1 MSALTYPPGAGV
13 ARRPAVRE
21 ARGGTLV
28 LGGGFGGAHVARLLG
43 SATVVSPEGS
53 LLYTPLLP
61 EVAAGAVEPRHA
73 FVPLRMMC
81 PRAEVL
87 RGHASALD
95 QSARTVTVETETGSV
110 VVSYRRLVIALGST
124 PRMPPIPGLGVHA
137 LTFKDMSDAIRL
149 RDHVLRR
156 LDLAEGDPRRAARQL
171 TFVFVGAGYAGVEA
185 LAETRQLVQD
195 ALPHYPALRGARQRW
210 VLVDAAPRILAEVPD
225 RLSDYTSDQLRQD
238 GVEILTSSRV
248 ASVDGSAVTLSTGRH
263 IATATL
269 VWATGVS
276 AHPLV
281 RAWGLPLDERGRVV
295 VDSSLRVRGRP
306 GIWALGDC
314 AAVPNAA
321 TPGRFDP
328 PTCQHAVR
336 QARALVGSLDG
347 ETRPYRY
354 RSIGEGATLGRG
366 RGIARVFGLHVR
378 GRLGALITRAY
389 HVSAVPVRSRR
400 LRILADGLL
409 STLFRRDIAELG
421 TSGPTQGSEVRGSL
435 RRAWRSAPT
444 ATR

>member
-1 MSALTYPPGAGV
+1 MA
-13 ARRPAVRE
+13 ARRPWTR
-21 ARGGTLV
+21 R
-28 LGGGFGGAHVARLLG
+28 
-43 SATVVSPEGS
+43 
-53 LLYTPLLP
+53 
-61 EVAAGAVEPRHA
+61 
-73 FVPLRMMC
+73 
-81 PRAEVL
+81 
-87 RGHASALD
+87 
-95 QSARTVTVETETGSV
+95 ARTVTVETETGSV
-110 VVSYRRLVIALGST
+110 VVSYWRLVIALGST

-137 LTFKDMSDAIRL
+137 LTFKDMSDAIHL
-149 RDHVLRR
+149 RNHVLRR
-156 LDLAEGDPRRAARQL
+156 LDLAESDPRQAARQL

-195 ALPHYPALRGARQRW
+195 ALPHYPALRGVRQRW

-225 RLSDYTSDQLRQD
+225 RLSGYTSGLLQQH

-248 ASVDGSAVTLSTGRH
+248 ASVDGSAVTLATGRR
-263 IATATL
+263 IDTATV
-269 VWATGVS
+269 VWAAGVS

-295 VDSSLRVRGRP
+295 VDSSLRVQGRP
-306 GIWALGDC
+306 DIWALGDC

-336 QARALVGSLDG
+336 QARALVGSIAG

-366 RGIARVFGLHVR
+366 RGIARVFGLHVS
-378 GRLGALITRAY
+378 GSLGALITRAY

-421 TSGPTQGSEVRGSL
+421 TSEPEAESGGAGTV

>member
-1 MSALTYPPGAGV
+1 MT
-13 ARRPAVRE
+13 VRE
-21 ARGGTLV
+21 ARGGTLI

-43 SATVVSPEGS
+43 TATVVSPESS
-53 LLYTPLLP
+53 LLFTPLLP
-61 EVAAGAVEPRHA
+61 EVASGAIEPRHA

-81 PRAEVL
+81 PRAELL
-87 RGHASALD
+87 RGRASALD
-95 QSARTVTVETETGSV
+95 PRTRTVTVETEAGSV
-110 VVSYRRLVIALGST
+110 VVSYWRLVIALGST

-137 LTFKDMSDAIRL
+137 LTFKDMSDAIHL
-149 RDHVLRR
+149 RNHVLRR
-156 LDLAEGDPRRAARQL
+156 LDLAEGDPRQAARHL
-171 TFVFVGAGYAGVEA
+171 TFVFIGAGYAGVEA

-195 ALPHYPALRGARQRW
+195 ALPHYPALRGVRQRW
-210 VLVDAAPRILAEVPD
+210 ILVDAAPRILAEVPD
-225 RLSDYTSDQLRQD
+225 RLSRYTSGLLQQH

-248 ASVDGSAVTLSTGRH
+248 ASVDGSAVTLDTGQR
-263 IATATL
+263 IDTATV
-269 VWATGVS
+269 VWAAGVS
-276 AHPLV
+276 AHPQA
-281 RAWGLPLDERGRVV
+281 RAWDLPLDEHGRVL
-295 VDSSLRVRGRP
+295 VDSSLRVQGRP
-306 GIWALGDC
+306 DIWALGDC

-336 QARALVGSLDG
+336 QARALVGSIAG

-366 RGIARVFGLHVR
+366 RGIARVFGLHVN

-389 HVSAVPVRSRR
+389 HVTAVPVRSRR

-421 TSGPTQGSEVRGSL
+421 TSEPRRSREVRGSV
-435 RRAWRSAPT
+435 RRA
-444 ATR
+444 

>member
-1 MSALTYPPGAGV
+1 MSALRLVPGE
-13 ARRPAVRE
+13 ARGAAVRE
-21 ARGGTLV
+21 ARGGTLI
-28 LGGGFGGAHVARLLG
+28 LGGGFGGAYVARLLG
-43 SATVVSPEGS
+43 SATVVSPESS

-61 EVAAGAVEPRHA
+61 EVAAGAIEPRHA

-81 PRAEVL
+81 PRAELL

-95 QSARTVTVETETGSV
+95 QTARIVTVETETGPV
-110 VVSYRRLVIALGST
+110 VLSYWRLVT
-124 PRMPPIPGLGVHA
+124 
-137 LTFKDMSDAIRL
+137 
-149 RDHVLRR
+149 
-156 LDLAEGDPRRAARQL
+156 
-171 TFVFVGAGYAGVEA
+171 GYAGVEA
-185 LAETRQLVQD
+185 LAETRQLVRD
-195 ALPHYPALRGARQRW
+195 ALPHYPALRGVRQRW
-210 VLVDAAPRILAEVPD
+210 VLVDAAPRILVEVPD
-225 RLSDYTSDQLRQD
+225 RLSGYTSGLLQQD
-238 GVEILTSSRV
+238 GVEILTSSRI
-248 ASVDGSAVTLSTGRH
+248 ASVDGSSVTLDAGRR
-263 IATATL
+263 IDTATV
-269 VWATGVS
+269 VWAAGVR

-281 RAWGLPLDERGRVV
+281 RAWGLPLDEDGRVV
-295 VDSSLRVRGRP
+295 VDSSLRIPGRP
-306 GIWALGDC
+306 DIWALGDC

-336 QARALVGSLDG
+336 QARALVASIAGD
-347 ETRPYRY
+347 TRPYRY

-378 GRLGALITRAY
+378 GRLGALITRGY

-421 TSGPTQGSEVRGSL
+421 TSDPTPGREMGDSV
-435 RRAWRSAPT
+435 RRAWRSEPT

>member
-1 MSALTYPPGAGV
+1 MS
-13 ARRPAVRE
+13 VRE
-21 ARGGTLV
+21 ARGGTLI
-28 LGGGFGGAHVARLLG
+28 LGGGFGGAYVARLLG
-43 SATVVSPEGS
+43 SATVVSPESS
-53 LLYTPLLP
+53 LLFTPLLP
-61 EVAAGAVEPRHA
+61 EVAAGAIEPRHA

-87 RGHASALD
+87 RGRASALD
-95 QSARTVTVETETGSV
+95 PTARRVTVETETGPV
-110 VVSYRRLVIALGST
+110 VMSYWRLVIALGST

-137 LTFKDMSDAIRL
+137 LTFKDMSDAVHL
-149 RDHVLRR
+149 RNHVLRR
-156 LDLAEGDPRRAARQL
+156 LDLAESDPGQAARQL

-185 LAETRQLVQD
+185 LAETRQLVRD
-195 ALPHYPALRGARQRW
+195 ALPHYPALRRVPQRW

-225 RLSDYTSDQLRQD
+225 RLSGYTSDLLQRD
-238 GVEILTSSRV
+238 GVEVLTSSRI
-248 ASVDGSAVTLSTGRH
+248 ASVEESSVTMSTGRR
-263 IATATL
+263 IDTATV
-269 VWATGVS
+269 VWAAGVS

-281 RAWGLPLDERGRVV
+281 RAWGLPLDEGGRVV
-295 VDSSLRVRGRP
+295 VDSSLRVQGRSD
-306 GIWALGDC
+306 IWALGDC

-336 QARALVGSLDG
+336 QAGALVRSIAGD
-347 ETRPYRY
+347 TRPYRY

-366 RGIARVFGLHVR
+366 RGIARVLGLHVR

-400 LRILADGLL
+400 LRIVADGLL

-421 TSGPTQGSEVRGSL
+421 SAGPTSGREAVGSV
-435 RRAWRSAPT
+435 RRAWRSEST

>member
-1 MSALTYPPGAGV
+1 MSPLRLVPGA
-13 ARRPAVRE
+13 ARGAAVRE
-21 ARGGTLV
+21 ARGGTLI

-43 SATVVSPEGS
+43 SATVVSPESS

-61 EVAAGAVEPRHA
+61 EVAAGAIEPRHA

-81 PRAEVL
+81 PRAELL
-87 RGHASALD
+87 RGRASALD
-95 QSARTVTVETETGSV
+95 PTARRVTVETETGPV
-110 VVSYRRLVIALGST
+110 VMSYWRLVIALGST
-124 PRMPPIPGLGVHA
+124 PRMPAIPGLGVHA
-137 LTFKDMSDAIRL
+137 LTFKDMSDAVHL
-149 RDHVLRR
+149 RNHVLRR
-156 LDLAEGDPRRAARQL
+156 LDLAESDPGQAARQL

-185 LAETRQLVQD
+185 LAETRQLVRD
-195 ALPHYPALRGARQRW
+195 ALPHYPALRGVRQRW

-225 RLSDYTSDQLRQD
+225 QLSGYTSGLLEQD

-248 ASVDGSAVTLSTGRH
+248 ASVDATSVTLATGRR
-263 IATATL
+263 IDTATV
-269 VWATGVS
+269 VWAAGVS

-281 RAWGLPLDERGRVV
+281 RSWGLPLDELGRVV
-295 VDSSLRVRGRP
+295 VDSSLRVPGRP
-306 GIWALGDC
+306 DIWALGDC

-336 QARALVGSLDG
+336 QARALVGSIAGD
-347 ETRPYRY
+347 TRPYRY

-378 GRLGALITRAY
+378 GRLGALITRGY

-421 TSGPTQGSEVRGSL
+421 LSGPTQGREVGGPV
-435 RRAWRSAPT
+435 RRAWRSEPT